1 MQQRRAGR
9 RHRRTG
15 IVATTACAVL
25 LVAGCG
31 HTVLP
36 GRALSML
43 YDPYRVA
50 GLPVT
55 DTPSGVR
62 PNSPKPTGT
71 VINSDGGSIDQL
83 AVLAVDDIEDYWRQ
97 HYSDALP
104 GTFQPISGMGSY
116 DSNSPDSPEMCGHET
131 YQELNALYC
140 FSDNKIYWDRGQL
153 LPIAQKN
160 FGDMGVVGV
169 LAHEYGHNVQ
179 HTAKLVSNSTPVI
192 VGEQQAD
199 CFAGVYLRSVAEG
212 KSARFTMSTGDG
224 LTHVLGGLIASRDPT
239 LGPEDAVLLRQGHG
253 TALDRIS
260 AFQIGFDEG
269 TDACAH
275 IDMDEITKRRGDLP
289 MSLQY
294 DAEGNVESGEAPI
307 DDDDLSTLMEIL
319 SQVFSLANPPKLSTQ
334 PDNCADAKPSEPA
347 SYCPSTNTIYVD
359 LPALQVMGQHA
370 DVQDYSLIKGDNTA
384 LSVVISRYT
393 LAVQHERN
401 VGLTSATTGLR
412 TACLTGVAQRKM
424 AEPIKVPSGKQLV
437 LAAGDI
443 DEAVT
448 GILLNGIV
456 ASDVNGEPAP
466 AAFTRIVAFRLGLQ
480 GEADQ
485 CFQRFS

>member
-1 MQQRRAGR
+1 MQQRRARGL
-9 RHRRTG
+9 
-15 IVATTACAVL
+15 AAAAVCLAL
-25 LVAGCG
+25 LVAGCS
-31 HTVLP
+31 HTVLA

-55 DTPSGVR
+55 DSPSGVR
-62 PNSPKPTGT
+62 PNAPKPTGA
-71 VINSDGGSIDQL
+71 VYNSDGGEIDQL
-83 AVLAVDDIEDYWRQ
+83 AVLAVNDIEGYWRQ

-104 GTFQPISGMGSY
+104 GTFQPISGMGSF
-116 DSNSPDSPEMCGHET
+116 DSTSPDSPEMCGHET

-169 LAHEYGHNVQ
+169 FAHEYGHNVQ
-179 HTAKLVSNSTPVI
+179 HTAKLVTPQTPVL

-199 CFAGVYLRSVAEG
+199 CLAGVYLRWVAEG
-212 KSARFTMSTGDG
+212 KSSRFTLSTGDG
-224 LTHVLGGLIASRDPT
+224 LTHVLAGLIASRDPT
-239 LGPEDAVLLRQGHG
+239 LDPDNAEMLRQGHG
-253 TALDRIS
+253 TALDRVS

-275 IDMDEITKRRGDLP
+275 IDMDEINKRRGDLP

-294 DAEGNVESGEAPI
+294 DADGDVQTGEAPI
-307 DDDDLSTLMEIL
+307 DNDDLSTLMDIL
-319 SQVFSLANPPKLSTQ
+319 GQVFSPANPPKLSTD
-334 PDNCADAKPSEPA
+334 PDNCADAKPSKPA
-347 SYCPSTNTIYVD
+347 SYCPGTNTIYVD
-359 LPALQVMGQHA
+359 LPALQAMGQRA
-370 DVQDYSLIKGDNTA
+370 DVQDYSLVKGDNTA
-384 LSVVISRYT
+384 FSAVISRYT
-393 LAVQHERN
+393 LAVQHERG
-401 VGLTSATTGLR
+401 VPLTSATTGLR

-424 AEPIKVPSGKQLV
+424 AEPIKVSSGKQLV

-443 DEAVT
+443 DEAVS

-456 ASDVNGEPAP
+456 ASDVDGQPAP
-466 AAFTRIVAFRLGLQ
+466 AASTRIVAFRLGLQ